1 MLRGLPPD
9 LHRRLLKALNGR
21 SAEDADIDELS
32 SVLLQITLAIMLIF
46 MIAFF
51 LFMSKVGGEISR
63 VEELKNK
70 VANAEREKIIQVA
83 EQVAEHY
90 RIRYGLKD
98 FLRIDPITG
107 AKSYEFSGV
116 IDNGNVD
123 KAGFAARSFR
133 AGAAAAAGDY
143 ADPAALEKAWI
154 EKIREIAGEAAG
166 RDRNFVAETVHE
178 RVTRLRR
185 EAVEVQTLAA
195 ATIQQYFARHPD
207 RLDDPAIRRLIGRI
221 NAEPDSPDRP
231 ARLAELDL
239 KLRRYIYDRLTAQC
253 GAPMLEEK

>member
-1 MLRGLPPD
+1 MLSGLPPT
-9 LHRRLLKALNGR
+9 LRHRLLKALNGR
-21 SAEDADIDELS
+21 SAEEADTDELS
-32 SVLLQITLAIMLIF
+32 SVLLQISLAIMLIF

-98 FLRIDPITG
+98 FLQIDPITG

-116 IDNGNVD
+116 IDNGAVD
-123 KAGFAARSFR
+123 KTSFAARAFR
-133 AGAAAAAGDY
+133 TGAAAAASDY
-143 ADPAALEKAWI
+143 AEPVELEKIWI
-154 EKIREIAGEAAG
+154 AKVREIAGEAAE

-185 EAVEVQTLAA
+185 ETVEVQTLAA
-195 ATIQQYFARHPD
+195 AAIQQHFARHPD
-207 RLDDPAIRRLIGRI
+207 LLDDPAIRRLIGRI

-231 ARLAELDL
+231 ARLAELEL
-239 KLRRYIYDRLTAQC
+239 KLRRYVYDRLTAQS